1 LSILYS
7 LSALGNVIN
16 ALADP
21 KKRGSHVPYRDSKL
35 TRILQESLG
44 GNCLTVMLAM
54 ISPADVNHGETL
66 STLQYANRA
75 KNIQN
80 VSKKNED
87 ENTRIIR
94 ELREEIARLRQSLA
108 QSGGGGPSHEEIM
121 KMEGMLSDLQVAKR
135 QTWDEKEK
143 LSAMF
148 EEERRKNLASKVW
161 YIALMQYVSLTV
173 QLSAKQLRGL
183 C

>member
-1 LSILYS
+1 
-7 LSALGNVIN
+7 
-16 ALADP
+16 
-21 KKRGSHVPYRDSKL
+21 
-35 TRILQESLG
+35 
-44 GNCLTVMLAM
+44 
-54 ISPADVNHGETL
+54 
-66 STLQYANRA
+66 
-75 KNIQN
+75 
-80 VSKKNED
+80 
-87 ENTRIIR
+87 
-94 ELREEIARLRQSLA
+94 
-108 QSGGGGPSHEEIM
+108 M

>member
-1 LSILYS
+1 
-7 LSALGNVIN
+7 
-16 ALADP
+16 
-21 KKRGSHVPYRDSKL
+21 
-35 TRILQESLG
+35 
-44 GNCLTVMLAM
+44 
-54 ISPADVNHGETL
+54 
-66 STLQYANRA
+66 
-75 KNIQN
+75 
-80 VSKKNED
+80 
-87 ENTRIIR
+87 
-94 ELREEIARLRQSLA
+94 
-108 QSGGGGPSHEEIM
+108 
-121 KMEGMLSDLQVAKR
+121 MLSDLQVAKR